1 MRTEQQIQ
9 EEIAKVEQAR
19 RTALKKVDRCLAR
32 HAELYKELAEA
43 RHESES
49 TK

>member
-32 HAELYKELAEA
+32 EAELYKELSEV
-43 RHESES
+43 RHADNNN
-49 TK
+49 

>member
-1 MRTEQQIQ
+1 MRTEKEIQ

-19 RTALKKVDRCLAR
+19 RTALKKVDRCLTR
-32 HAELYKELAEA
+32 EAELYKELAEV

-49 TK
+49 AK